1 MTSDVKKRLQY
12 IGGGIIIACAF
23 GIMMPGLVSYLFG
36 LWRIFLLI
44 AIIVITTIT
53 LVVIYHRVLRRRAD
67 SESVD
72 SDEKDDVEK
81 SAES

>member
-12 IGGGIIIACAF
+12 IGGGLIIACAF

-44 AIIVITTIT
+44 AIIVITTVT

-67 SESVD
+67 SKSAD
-72 SDEKDDVEK
+72 SDAKDDVEK

>member
-12 IGGGIIIACAF
+12 IGGGLIIACAF

-44 AIIVITTIT
+44 AIIVITTVT

-67 SESVD
+67 SKSVD
-72 SDEKDDVEK
+72 SDAKDDVEK

>member
-1 MTSDVKKRLQY
+1 MTSDWKKRLQY
-12 IGGGIIIACAF
+12 IGGGLIIACAF

-44 AIIVITTIT
+44 AIIVITTVT

-67 SESVD
+67 SKSVD